1 MGITVLYVLS
11 ILQEPY
17 QTSTSSLINEYNC
30 SAPLL
35 FQNQRFREDTALH
48 H

>member
-1 MGITVLYVLS
+1 MGITVFYVLS

-30 SAPLL
+30 STTLL
-35 FQNQRFREDTALH
+35 FQNQRFREAIALH